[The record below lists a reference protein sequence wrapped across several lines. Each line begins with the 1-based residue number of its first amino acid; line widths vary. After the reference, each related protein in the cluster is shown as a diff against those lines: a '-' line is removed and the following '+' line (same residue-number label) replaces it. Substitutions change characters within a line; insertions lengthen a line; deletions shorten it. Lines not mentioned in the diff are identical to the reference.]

1 MSNARRT
8 IQKQV
13 HYAAH
18 EQKRHQRPATA
29 DAVCAV
35 AEREHYATRHVPPKA
50 AVTDQERK
58 PLLAFG
64 KTDVLEPSPLM
75 PLRTLFV
82 LAIAESS
89 KAVRSNFSAEV
100 GKIGIRL
107 APRCC

>member
-35 AEREHYATRHVPPKA
+35 AEPEHYATRHVPPKA
-50 AVTDQERK
+50 AVADQERK
-58 PLLAFG
+58 RLLAFG
-64 KTDVLEPSPLM
+64 
-75 PLRTLFV
+75 
-82 LAIAESS
+82 
-89 KAVRSNFSAEV
+89 
-100 GKIGIRL
+100 
-107 APRCC
+107 